1 MSSSVA
7 SSSEPSTG
15 AGASDRQLTL
25 NACDDRVFQPRYH
38 LFRSALK
45 LFEDEATLGDNTKIK
60 NGAGLWQ
67 AVVTIIR

>member
-15 AGASDRQLTL
+15 AGASDILQLTL
-25 NACDDRVFQPRYH
+25 DVCDDSVFQPRYY

-45 LFEDEATLGDNTKIK
+45 LFEDEAMLDDNTKIK
-60 NGAGLWQ
+60 NGGGG
-67 AVVTIIR
+67 